1 MVHPRPV
8 PPPAQKR
15 IKNKDK
21 YLPKGNKERK
31 RKEAEEERARALREK
46 ILGVGSLEHEGE
58 GEGEQEGQGEA
69 PGEEERQR
77 KKEEKRKAKEL
88 RRAARASEAPVS
100 AEAPEPE
107 LERKKKRA
115 HPPVDIDAE
124 VPAAAAAAADD
135 SEERPKKKRKKDRSL
150 TGLVTPASGSTTL
163 ASTPAPAPSSTTSS
177 AADLAYLSKHHITLS
192 HPLPPLLSLPS
203 LPIAPPLLAALAH
216 FSEPTPI
223 QACAWPALLAGRDV
237 VGIAETGSGKTLA
250 FGVPALQ
257 RLVDAGFGAKAG
269 KDKGGKDK
277 DKARSGKGQAKVDVL
292 VVAPTRELALQTHN
306 TLLSLSSP
314 FGLTSVCLY
323 GGVPKT
329 SQLSELAHAGAR
341 IVVGTPGRVLDLARE
356 GALDLSNVGFLVL
369 DEADRM
375 LDRGFEPDIR
385 AIVDMT
391 RKEGRQTAMFS
402 ATWPESVRRLAA
414 TFQRDPFR
422 ITVGAED
429 LSANKR
435 VAQSVEVLT
444 SYDKDSR
451 LRTLLQGLKHSTKGA
466 KAEEERTLVF
476 VLYKKEATR
485 VEQALA
491 RSGYRVGAIHGDM
504 GQQARIAALDEFKS
518 GRTKLL
524 VATDV
529 AARGL
534 DIPNVGTV
542 INYSF
547 PLTIE
552 DYIHRIGRTGRG
564 GLSGKSVTFFTGEGH
579 ERALAGELMR
589 VLRDADC
596 EVPAEMSRFPNT
608 IKKKEHSVYGAFYRD
623 DIPMDAKPKKITF
636 D

>member
-1 MVHPRPV
+1 M
-8 PPPAQKR
+8 PADAEGEAVGGETDIQGGAAGERGEERRRAKR
-15 IKNKDK
+15 
-21 YLPKGNKERK
+21 EAK
-31 RKEAEEERARALREK
+31 RLAKEA
-46 ILGVGSLEHEGE
+46 
-58 GEGEQEGQGEA
+58 
-69 PGEEERQR
+69 
-77 KKEEKRKAKEL
+77 RKA
-88 RRAARASEAPVS
+88 
-100 AEAPEPE
+100 
-107 LERKKKRA
+107 A
-115 HPPVDIDAE
+115 H
-124 VPAAAAAAADD
+124 AAAAASDSSDGTDPTNAPPAAAPIAVEEPIAEPVPEREHSEKADKKKKKKRSKD
-135 SEERPKKKRKKDRSL
+135 AAELEVDANASAVPAAGADAPSEEERPKKKRKQVLSSSAA
-150 TGLVTPASGSTTL
+150 PAGGSGSTTL
-163 ASTPAPAPSSTTSS
+163 ASTPVPAGDTSAS
-177 AADLAYLSKHHITLS
+177 DLAYLAQNHITLS
-192 HPLPPLLSLPS
+192 HPLPPLLSLPL
-203 LPIAPPLLAALAH
+203 LPVAPPLLKALAQ
-216 FSEPTPI
+216 FDKPTPI

-257 RLVDAGFGAKAG
+257 RLVAGGEAG
-269 KDKGGKDK
+269 KKPRAAGGK
-277 DKARSGKGQAKVDVL
+277 GKGKVQVL
-292 VVAPTRELALQTHN
+292 VVAPTRELALQTHD
-306 TLLSLSSP
+306 TLLALAAP
-314 FGLTSVCLY
+314 FGLSSVCLY
-323 GGVPKT
+323 GGVPKAA
-329 SQLSELAHAGAR
+329 QLAALAHAGAR

-356 GALDLSNVGFLVL
+356 GALDLGEVAYLVL

-385 AIVDMT
+385 AIVGMT
-391 RKEGRQTAMFS
+391 RQEGRQTAMFS

-422 ITVGAED
+422 ITVGTED

-435 VAQSVEVLT
+435 VQQSVEVLQS
-444 SYDKDSR
+444 SYDKDAR
-451 LRTLLQGLKHSTKGA
+451 LRALLQGLHHSTKGSNA
-466 KAEEERTLVF
+466 AEERTLVF

-491 RSGYRVGAIHGDM
+491 RSGYRTGAIHGDM

-564 GLSGKSVTFFTGEGH
+564 GLSGKSVTFFTGEAH

-589 VLRDADC
+589 VLRDAGGT
-596 EVPAEMSRFPNT
+596 VPPEMARFPNT
-608 IKKKEHSVYGAFYRD
+608 IKKKEHAVYGAFYRD